1 MEKLFV
7 NIRKAEAADISGIAS
22 IYEQAVLLGTASF
35 EVTPPSE
42 EEMLSRMQAIEAGHY
57 PYLVAELEHQ
67 ILGFAYAGQ
76 YRPRKAYRYTVE
88 DSIYVHPECRG
99 LGVGT
104 QLLTSLIAE
113 CDLRGFREMIAVIGD
128 SENTASIKLHEH
140 CGFRHVG
147 VFKNVGYK
155 FDRWLDSVLM
165 QRTLAGGDKMNC

>member
-67 ILGFAYAGQ
+67 ILGFA
-76 YRPRKAYRYTVE
+76 
-88 DSIYVHPECRG
+88 
-99 LGVGT
+99 
-104 QLLTSLIAE
+104 
-113 CDLRGFREMIAVIGD
+113 
-128 SENTASIKLHEH
+128 
-140 CGFRHVG
+140 
-147 VFKNVGYK
+147 
-155 FDRWLDSVLM
+155 
-165 QRTLAGGDKMNC
+165 

>member
-113 CDLRGFREMIAVIGD
+113 CDLR
-128 SENTASIKLHEH
+128 ASGK
-140 CGFRHVG
+140 
-147 VFKNVGYK
+147 
-155 FDRWLDSVLM
+155 
-165 QRTLAGGDKMNC
+165 

>member
-76 YRPRKAYRYTVE
+76 YRPRKAYR

-165 QRTLAGGDKMNC
+165 QRTLAGGDTMNC

>member
-7 NIRKAEAADISGIAS
+7 NIRKAEPADIGGIAS

-42 EEMLSRMQAIEAGHY
+42 EEMLSRMQTIEAGHY

-88 DSIYVHPECRG
+88 DSIYVHPECRR

-113 CDLRGFREMIAVIGD
+113 CDLRGFREI
-128 SENTASIKLHEH
+128 IKLHEH

-147 VFKNVGYK
+147 VLKNVGYK

-165 QRTLAGGDKMNC
+165 QRTLAGGDTMNC

>member
-7 NIRKAEAADISGIAS
+7 NIRKAEPADIGGIAS

-35 EVTPPSE
+35 EVTP
-42 EEMLSRMQAIEAGHY
+42 RMQTIEAGHY

-88 DSIYVHPECRG
+88 DSIYVHPECRR

-147 VFKNVGYK
+147 VLKNVGYK

-165 QRTLAGGDKMNC
+165 QRTLAGGDTMNC